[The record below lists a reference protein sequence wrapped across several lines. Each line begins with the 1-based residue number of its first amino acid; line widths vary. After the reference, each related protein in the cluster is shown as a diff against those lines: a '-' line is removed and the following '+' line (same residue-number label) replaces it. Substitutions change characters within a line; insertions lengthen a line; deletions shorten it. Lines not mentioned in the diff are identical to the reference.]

1 MDIPV
6 RWRLDHTVCYAYEAL
21 RTGSSALH
29 GHHHFLLTLI
39 TRGSGIQTL
48 NGRQIPFSPGDL
60 FLLSPADFHKN
71 TLEEGKS
78 FSYYGVKFTYE
89 LLDARLSELCALDRL
104 PLYLHLP
111 DQTAAVA
118 RGIFSQLVEECQN
131 GQDRLGNRAY
141 MQSLVEQLI
150 ILALREVKNDTLVC
164 QEAFINRALG
174 YLYSH
179 FSESITVGD
188 AAAYVGYTP
197 NYFNTCFRQQMGV
210 PFGEYLR
217 QMRLNYAENLLR
229 SSIMPVTE
237 VAYESGFGSL
247 SYFSRCFREKFQI
260 SPQEFRKYNHEK
272 EQQEVKL

>member
-1 MDIPV
+1 MEIPV
-6 RWRLDHTVCYAYEAL
+6 RWHLDHKICYAYEAV
-21 RTGSSALH
+21 RTGSSSLH

-39 TRGSGIQTL
+39 TQGRGVQTL
-48 NGRQIPFSPGDL
+48 NGREIPFGPGDL

-71 TLEEGKS
+71 TVEEGQR
-78 FSYYGVKFTYE
+78 FTYYGVKFTYE
-89 LLDARLSELCALDRL
+89 LMDARLSELCALDRL

-111 DQTAAVA
+111 DQASAIA
-118 RGIFSQLVEECQN
+118 RNIFCQLVEECQN
-131 GQDRLGNRAY
+131 GQDRLGNRAF
-141 MQSLVEQLI
+141 MQALVEQLI
-150 ILALREVKNDTLVC
+150 IMALREIKKDTLVC

-179 FSESITVGD
+179 FSEAITVGD

-197 NYFNTCFRQQMGV
+197 NYFNTCFRQQIGV

-247 SYFSRCFREKFQI
+247 SYFSRCFRDKYNL
-260 SPQEFRKYNHEK
+260 SPQEYRRNYHEK
-272 EQQEVKL
+272 E

>member
-1 MDIPV
+1 MEIPV
-6 RWRLDHTVCYAYEAL
+6 RWRMDETICNAYEAL
-21 RTGSSALH
+21 RDRSTALH

-39 TRGSGIQTL
+39 IRGTGVQTL
-48 NGRQIPFSPGDL
+48 NGRQIRFQPNDL

-71 TLEEGKS
+71 TLSEGES

-104 PLYLHLP
+104 PLYLHLQEP
-111 DQTAAVA
+111 TAKIA
-118 RGIFSQLVEECQN
+118 RDIFQQLVEECRN
-131 GQDRLGNRAY
+131 GRQRLGNRAY
-141 MQSLVEQLI
+141 QQALVEQLI
-150 ILALREVKNDTLVC
+150 ILALRQMQQDDRVHT
-164 QEAFINRALG
+164 EAFINRALG

-179 FSESITVGD
+179 FSEPITVGD

-197 NYFNTCFRQQMGV
+197 NYFNTCFRQQMGL

-229 SSIMPVTE
+229 SSVMPVTE

-247 SYFSRCFREKFQI
+247 SYFSRCFHEKYGI
-260 SPQEFRKYNHEK
+260 SPQEYRKQYTEK
-272 EQQEVKL
+272 E